1 MKKLLTSVLTL
12 ALVLCCFTFVGCTK
26 DEDSAPKPATIE
38 QTLTILDNFV
48 SDMKAIETKISAQDY
63 VYPTIDAIRAS
74 QAVANTDK
82 SSIGIE
88 YSNYMD
94 FDYDYD
100 FEQGTSPE
108 PYSPSYNFYPDI
120 VEMPFVSVYASI
132 YEENGLKLDTT
143 YTFTIEDD
151 GDTETMFIKL
161 TNDKSKVCF
170 YVAFAGGEEN
180 EYHALQLNLNSNS
193 NWVSFE
199 YKVYDEE
206 DFVNYSYV
214 EKSTNE
220 NRIFNRYLSVEQEN
234 QGIGLVDLDE
244 TTQKMLYVDE
254 FTTDSMNLN
263 QSKVY
268 NYLESLNIESI
279 SNDIDTTNA
288 IEIEVNL

>member
-1 MKKLLTSVLTL
+1 MKKILTSVLTL

-26 DEDSAPKPATIE
+26 DEEPKPATIE
-38 QTLTILDNFV
+38 QTLAILDNFV

-74 QAVANTDK
+74 QAVTDTDK

-120 VEMPFVSVYASI
+120 VEMSFVSVYASI

-234 QGIGLVDLDE
+234 QGIGLIDLDE

-288 IEIEVNL
+288 IEIEVNLGE